1 VSVKFPSRVAAITGL
16 LALARYCHAPELP
29 DAPKRA
35 MEGERNMNYLVTG
48 GAGFIGSH
56 TVERLHADG
65 HGVRVLDD
73 FSTGA
78 RCAAPR
84 PGGRT
89 AGADTDDGCRRIR
102 NTGGGLSGAINR

>member
-1 VSVKFPSRVAAITGL
+1 
-16 LALARYCHAPELP
+16 
-29 DAPKRA
+29 

-102 NTGGGLSGAINR
+102 NTGGGLSGAMRLGGRDYSTVTDLARLRGLSTSVPFLSAAW